1 MHADCLICISL
12 AIWKKG
18 IKDFVEGRGLERNA
32 PEASVGFSLGHED
45 KSLFPPEEA
54 GGSCPPHMRRNQRLM
69 IPSVPVWP
77 PAPGGPCPIQHT
89 FFQRAKVL
97 PVFFISIL
105 SIRVYLCPIRIFYA
119 FKRLGLQTVLV
130 DDKIFSACKRKPWE

>member
-1 MHADCLICISL
+1 MKNGISL

-18 IKDFVEGRGLERNA
+18 IKEFVEGRGLERNA
-32 PEASVGFSLGHED
+32 PEASVGFPLGHED

-69 IPSVPVWP
+69 ILRLRRIPVWP
-77 PAPGGPCPIQHT
+77 PAPGGPCPLQHT

-97 PVFFISIL
+97 QTLHF
-105 SIRVYLCPIRIFYA
+105 A
-119 FKRLGLQTVLV
+119 FKFR
-130 DDKIFSACKRKPWE
+130 FF

>member
-1 MHADCLICISL
+1 MKNGISL

-18 IKDFVEGRGLERNA
+18 IKEFVEGRGLERNA
-32 PEASVGFSLGHED
+32 PEASVGSPLGHED

-77 PAPGGPCPIQHT
+77 PAPGGPCPLQHT

-97 PVFFISIL
+97 RKMKLMVIWRKIPCFFL
-105 SIRVYLCPIRIFYA
+105 SPPPPPKKTRP
-119 FKRLGLQTVLV
+119 
-130 DDKIFSACKRKPWE
+130 RKSGEIIPP